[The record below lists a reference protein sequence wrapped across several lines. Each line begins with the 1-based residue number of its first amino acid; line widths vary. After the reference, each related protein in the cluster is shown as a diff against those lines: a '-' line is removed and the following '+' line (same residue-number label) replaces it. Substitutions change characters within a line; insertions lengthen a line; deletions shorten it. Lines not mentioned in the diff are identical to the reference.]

1 MNLSKTSIVG
11 RKTINENFNQQMT
24 LLFSNLT
31 GQWIT
36 IYCVKNIMLDNRGH
50 KRYWRQYSTHFHGNY
65 SIIKETDP
73 HQTTLLLAT
82 SGQLLSSLSER
93 NIEKKLFQKWA
104 KKNFGG
110 EQKSWHFK
118 TLQMIIIMQV
128 RWTVLPPAL
137 EHSILQK
144 QKGRWLAANRTK
156 KQKLGE

>member
-11 RKTINENFNQQMT
+11 RKTMNENINQQMT

-36 IYCVKNIMLDNRGH
+36 IYCVKSIMLDNRGH

-82 SGQLLSSLSER
+82 SGQLISSLSER

-104 KKNFGG
+104 KKNLGG
-110 EQKSWHFK
+110 GTEVL
-118 TLQMIIIMQV
+118 TLQNVTDDNNCAGKMNSATSSTRAQYTPETERKM
-128 RWTVLPPAL
+128 A
-137 EHSILQK
+137 SCK
-144 QKGRWLAANRTK
+144 
-156 KQKLGE
+156 